1 MSVRY
6 YYYTDQRKTQGQN
19 MTEDTNAEEKL
30 KFAGW
35 GEGRSHWLSLADV
48 LCGCF
53 FVNAADDSAV
63 FWGIKYF
70 NDMLMAAGPSGNVQ
84 SELLFQKT
92 KAFKFNNGWAL
103 PHRVYFNGDDCVLP
117 DLQDYPSLP
126 NSGSS
131 CHLSVHMFRLILSI
145 ISTGA
150 SVLIFSS

>member
-1 MSVRY
+1 M
-6 YYYTDQRKTQGQN
+6 
-19 MTEDTNAEEKL
+19 
-30 KFAGW
+30 
-35 GEGRSHWLSLADV
+35 
-48 LCGCF
+48 
-53 FVNAADDSAV
+53 NAADDSAV